1 MNHEKKYLTW
11 EEIKKLV
18 PWMSP
23 EEKEEM
29 KDDFSMSQTFIN
41 AGKYGICTD
50 NLYEYIEQRKKI
62 HERNN

>member
-1 MNHEKKYLTW
+1 MEEKYLTW
-11 EEIKKLV
+11 SEIVNLT
-18 PWMSP
+18 PWMTS
-23 EEKEEM
+23 EEREEM

-50 NLYEYIEQRKKI
+50 NFYEYIEQRKKQ